1 MPTFGRKRSETWV
14 RVGAPPLVGS
24 WVLRTGV
31 RRVELLD
38 DVFRTSRI
46 RVCLAALLI
55 GATIA
60 VTYPPVAGA
69 TPSSGGAERRAGEQ
83 MQLVR
88 SLRRERAELRER
100 LRAFSLRLDATRL
113 RMSEMTFELGR
124 ARADYER
131 TYAEF
136 VAGLVA
142 VYKQSDR
149 FAVSEIVADLG
160 FGEALPEYEFF
171 SRLATD
177 QQKAVDDLLA
187 QQSRV
192 EILQGEIADLKGLRL
207 QEESSLRVRLEAVDE
222 ALRSGVSDLR
232 DIREQLA
239 ETGPSLSA
247 SQQATTIPQPGIGGF
262 FLGMSHPPADYRAS
276 GYRFAGLASWYG
288 PGFQGNHTANGEIYT
303 MYGFT
308 CASRTLPFDTWLR
321 LTYRGRAV
329 FVRVNDRGPMSPDR
343 VLDLSYAAATALGFS
358 GVARIEAEI
367 WAP

>member
-1 MPTFGRKRSETWV
+1 MLRISRINVWV
-14 RVGAPPLVGS
+14 LALLVGGS
-24 WVLRTGV
+24 
-31 RRVELLD
+31 
-38 DVFRTSRI
+38 
-46 RVCLAALLI
+46 
-55 GATIA
+55 IA
-60 VTYPPVAGA
+60 VPSPVAGA
-69 TPSSGGAERRAGEQ
+69 APSAAPERTAGEQ
-83 MQLVR
+83 VQIVG
-88 SLRRERAELRER
+88 SLRRERAQLRER
-100 LRAFSLRLDATRL
+100 LRAFSLRLDATRV
-113 RMSEMTFELGR
+113 RMSQMTFELGR

-131 TYAEF
+131 TYADF
-136 VAGLVA
+136 VGGLVA
-142 VYKQSDR
+142 MYKQSDR

-160 FGEALPEYEFF
+160 FEEALPEYEFF
-171 SRLATD
+171 ARLATD

-192 EILQGEIADLKGLRL
+192 EILQGEIADLKSLRL

-232 DIREQLA
+232 DMREQIA
-239 ETGPSLSA
+239 ETEASLSA
-247 SQQATTIPQPGIGGF
+247 SREVTAIPQPGIGGF

-358 GVARIEAEI
+358 GVAEIEAEI